1 MPQSWTPMR
10 WPSQWKDPA
19 TLDLLKGCAIDYLL
33 IGDEPVLAGV
43 RKRALADGLAASAAA
58 PPGVELVTGT
68 WPGVKMGRRG
78 AAGAGPTAAPWVDSN
93 GWAVRLSLALHP
105 EAAVWVDAAPAAGAW
120 ITADSYR
127 LAIADTAAYGGRW
140 VVSLDNSLAVSL
152 ASGDSTALATWRKLS
167 AATGFFAERKQ
178 WLTYAPL
185 AVIGVIS
192 SFTGDDQFFGQEML
206 NLLGRVGCHYRVLP
220 KGAVADGSFE
230 SLRALLYTDAEP
242 PSDALRKR
250 VLDFVAAGG
259 LLIAGPNWGSA
270 PGAPAGA
277 GSVPN
282 FSMRSLGK
290 GQNRGCGRRPGRSLR
305 MGRRFGASGEP
316 SLRFGA
322 ILEQWGDRLVL
333 RRVAG
338 REAKRSAPAVLHRPR
353 DGFGGGAHCR
363 TLPGGSC
370 VHNGPAGSAA
380 GGYPAGGGCDRGALA
395 AGGAVRGLGTGERLR

>member
-167 AATGFFAERKQ
+167 AATGFFTERKQ

-220 KGAVADGSFE
+220 KGAVADGSFA

-242 PSDALRKR
+242 PSDALRRR

-259 LLIAGPNWGSA
+259 LLIAGSNWGSA

-290 GQNRGCGRRPGRSLR
+290 GKI
-305 MGRRFGASGEP
+305 A
-316 SLRFGA
+316 
-322 ILEQWGDRLVL
+322 
-333 RRVAG
+333 VAG
-338 REAKRSAPAVLHRPR
+338 AAPDDPYEWAGDSVLLVSHRYDLVRFWNSGATGSYCAVSPDGKRSV
-353 DGFGGGAHCR
+353 AHLLFYTGR
-363 TLPGGSC
+363 
-370 VHNGPAGSAA
+370 AADSAA
-380 GGYPAGGGCDRGALA
+380 VRIAGRYRAARASTMDQPEVPLVDTQRGADAIEVHLPPVA
-395 AGGAVRGLGTGERLR
+395 QYVALELEND